1 MNVNMIQVGDVVV
14 SLDIFRE
21 KFLCDL
27 DKCHGACCVE
37 GDAGAPLELN
47 EVTQIEKA
55 LPQIWDDL
63 SLKARGVINK
73 QGVSYV
79 DEEGD
84 MVTSI
89 VNGKDCVFTCYD
101 DKGCC
106 FCALEKAYR
115 AGKIM
120 FCKPISC
127 YLYPIRIKDFG
138 KVKGINYNRWD
149 ICKSAVIK
157 GEQANL
163 PIYKFLKDPL
173 VRKFGA
179 EWYREL
185 ELTAEEL
192 KKAGYI

>member
-1 MNVNMIQVGDVVV
+1 MIQVGDVIV

-37 GDAGAPLELN
+37 GDAGAPLELD
-47 EVTQIEKA
+47 EVDQIEEV
-55 LPQIWDDL
+55 LPIIWDDL
-63 SLKARGVINK
+63 SLKAREVINK

-89 VNGKDCVFTCYD
+89 VDGKDCVFTYYD
-101 DKGCC
+101 NKGCC

-115 AGKIM
+115 AGKTR

-127 YLYPIRIKDFG
+127 YLYPIRVKDFG
-138 KVKGINYNRWD
+138 EVKCINYNRWT
-149 ICKSAVIK
+149 ICKPAVIK

-163 PIYKFLKDPL
+163 PVYKFLEEPL
-173 VRKFGA
+173 IRKFGA

-192 KKAGYI
+192 KEAGYI

>member
-1 MNVNMIQVGDVVV
+1 MSANMIQVGDVIV

-37 GDAGAPLELN
+37 GDAGAPLELD
-47 EVTQIEKA
+47 EVMQIEEA
-55 LPQIWDDL
+55 LPWIWDNL
-63 SLKARGVINK
+63 SQKAREVIKK
-73 QGVSYV
+73 QGVSYI
-79 DEEGD
+79 DKEGD

-115 AGKIM
+115 AGKTM

-127 YLYPIRIKDFG
+127 YLYPVRVKDFG
-138 KVKGINYNRWD
+138 AVKGINYNRWD
-149 ICKSAVIK
+149 ICKAAVIK

-163 PIYKFLKDPL
+163 PVYKFLKDPL
-173 VRKFGA
+173 IRKFGA
-179 EWYREL
+179 EWYKEL

-192 KKAGYI
+192 KEAGYI

>member
-1 MNVNMIQVGDVVV
+1 MIQVGDVVV

-63 SLKARGVINK
+63 SLKARRVINK

>member
-1 MNVNMIQVGDVVV
+1 MIQVGDVVV